1 MTIFRHDTPKRG
13 DGNRVINGGE
23 ESGGVIAKASK
34 SEGKRDKRQ
43 SLGVWLLGG
52 QEGQR
57 RRRDVMRRSC
67 VGKKQR
73 EERGIFS
80 GPFEIIEERPSAGVC
95 VCVCVRVGERRRGGK
110 DQEGDLV
117 LGQVWFPLDQRPG
130 VGLFVQAERPRG
142 DQRQPDVAPPYPA
155 AIEGE
160 SATALC
166 SFSSTPPLFLHP
178 CPPSPF
184 VHPFTPPT
192 LIGTKSKRVF

>member
-1 MTIFRHDTPKRG
+1 M
-13 DGNRVINGGE
+13 
-23 ESGGVIAKASK
+23 
-34 SEGKRDKRQ
+34 
-43 SLGVWLLGG
+43 
-52 QEGQR
+52 
-57 RRRDVMRRSC
+57 
-67 VGKKQR
+67 GKKQR

-142 DQRQPDVAPPYPA
+142 DQRQPDVTPPYPA

-166 SFSSTPPLFLHP
+166 SFSSTPPCPSTLVPRPLLYIPSLHP
-178 CPPSPF
+178 PLLEQSPKGSSKL
-184 VHPFTPPT
+184 FTDV
-192 LIGTKSKRVF
+192 LCLCAIYESHV